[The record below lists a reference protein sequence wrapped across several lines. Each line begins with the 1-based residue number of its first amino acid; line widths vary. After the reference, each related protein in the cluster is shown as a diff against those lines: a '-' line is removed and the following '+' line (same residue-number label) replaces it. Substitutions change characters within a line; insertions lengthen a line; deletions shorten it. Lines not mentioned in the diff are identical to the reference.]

1 MTYQHRF
8 GGLVSGGS
16 PFPKWLLILILV
28 SPNLPFYNLV
38 EAAPLST
45 DDPSETSLA
54 SFSSISTIF
63 DTSTSIG
70 TSITNTQTKLEPKP
84 TTHVKVFSNES
95 SSSIKTISFTSA
107 APPQKPENPARDI
120 PSSKINSTTDST
132 DEIPTRTDKRYGD
145 IIGPQWFYED
155 KISVECPT
163 VEIILGLDMSSID
176 RSHFPG
182 SEDLVLPVRY
192 ADTFAS
198 VEHARPYIEL
208 GIMRCKDC
216 DCVNDG
222 TMIPNWFRGTDGV
235 CKTDRDV
242 SICQLVYGCYC
253 SARLTQRQPTST
265 SLTADDYQNAL
276 DQIPYSV
283 RVDPRNIGYWWK
295 NAPVNA
301 QGRRVWMSVPDGYVP
316 GFTYNKGSRHRELA
330 PGTKEPFYL
339 EGPEDNYQDVP
350 FNRGA
355 TWGLST
361 GKGSGLF
368 NKRDNVTPANL
379 RGDGKVTATKTQ
391 RAFEEDN

>member
-1 MTYQHRF
+1 MPYQHRF
-8 GGLVSGGS
+8 GRLG

-28 SPNLPFYNLV
+28 SPNIPFYNLV

-45 DDPSETSLA
+45 DDPSEASLA
-54 SFSSISTIF
+54 SFSSVSTIF
-63 DTSTSIG
+63 DTSIG
-70 TSITNTQTKLEPKP
+70 TSITNTQANFEPGP
-84 TTHVKVFSNES
+84 TTHVRVFSNES
-95 SSSIKTISFTSA
+95 SLLTKTISFTSA
-107 APPQKPENPARDI
+107 VPSPKSENPARDL
-120 PSSKINSTTDST
+120 PSYKINSTTDST
-132 DEIPTRTDKRYGD
+132 DETPTRTDKRYGD

-155 KISVECPT
+155 KIAVECPT
-163 VEIILGLDMSSID
+163 VETILGLDMSGID
-176 RSHFPG
+176 RTHFPG

-198 VEHARPYIEL
+198 VEQARL
-208 GIMRCKDC
+208 
-216 DCVNDG
+216 
-222 TMIPNWFRGTDGV
+222 
-235 CKTDRDV
+235 
-242 SICQLVYGCYC
+242 
-253 SARLTQRQPTST
+253 ARLTQRQPTST

-295 NAPVNA
+295 DAPVNA
-301 QGRRVWMSVPDGYVP
+301 QGRRAWMKAPDGYVP

-368 NKRDNVTPANL
+368 NKRDSVTPANL

-391 RAFEEDN
+391 PAFEEDN

>member
-1 MTYQHRF
+1 MPYQHRF
-8 GGLVSGGS
+8 GRLG

-28 SPNLPFYNLV
+28 SPNIPFYNLV

-54 SFSSISTIF
+54 SFSSVSTIF
-63 DTSTSIG
+63 DTSIG
-70 TSITNTQTKLEPKP
+70 TSITNTQANFEPGP
-84 TTHVKVFSNES
+84 TTHVRVFSNES
-95 SSSIKTISFTSA
+95 SLLTKTISFTSA
-107 APPQKPENPARDI
+107 VPSPKSENPARDL
-120 PSSKINSTTDST
+120 PSYKINSTDST
-132 DEIPTRTDKRYGD
+132 DETPTRTDKRYGD
-145 IIGPQWFYED
+145 IIGPQWFYKD
-155 KISVECPT
+155 KIAVECPT
-163 VEIILGLDMSSID
+163 VETILGLDMSGID
-176 RSHFPG
+176 RTHFPG

-198 VEHARPYIEL
+198 VEQARPYIEIGVL
-208 GIMRCKDC
+208 RCKDC

-283 RVDPRNIGYWWK
+283 RVDSRNIGYWWK
-295 NAPVNA
+295 DAPVNA
-301 QGRRVWMSVPDGYVP
+301 QGRRAWMKAPDGYVP

-330 PGTKEPFYL
+330 PGTNEPFYL

-350 FNRGA
+350 FNRDA

-368 NKRDNVTPANL
+368 NKRDSVTPANL

-391 RAFEEDN
+391 PAFEEDNQNFVTE

>member
-1 MTYQHRF
+1 MPYQHRF
-8 GGLVSGGS
+8 GRLG

-28 SPNLPFYNLV
+28 SPNIPFYNLV

-45 DDPSETSLA
+45 DDPSEASLA
-54 SFSSISTIF
+54 SFSSVSTIF
-63 DTSTSIG
+63 DTSIG
-70 TSITNTQTKLEPKP
+70 TSITNTQANFEPGP
-84 TTHVKVFSNES
+84 TTHVRVFSNES
-95 SSSIKTISFTSA
+95 SLLTKTISFTSA
-107 APPQKPENPARDI
+107 VPSPKSENPARDL
-120 PSSKINSTTDST
+120 PSYKINSTTDST
-132 DEIPTRTDKRYGD
+132 DETPTRTDKRYGD

-155 KISVECPT
+155 KIAVECPT
-163 VEIILGLDMSSID
+163 VETILGLDMSGID
-176 RSHFPG
+176 RTHFPG

-198 VEHARPYIEL
+198 VEQARLYIEIGVL
-208 GIMRCKDC
+208 RCKDC

-235 CKTDRDV
+235 C
-242 SICQLVYGCYC
+242 CYC

-295 NAPVNA
+295 DAPVNA
-301 QGRRVWMSVPDGYVP
+301 QGRRAWMKAPDGYVP

-368 NKRDNVTPANL
+368 NKRDSVTPANL

-391 RAFEEDN
+391 PAFEEDN